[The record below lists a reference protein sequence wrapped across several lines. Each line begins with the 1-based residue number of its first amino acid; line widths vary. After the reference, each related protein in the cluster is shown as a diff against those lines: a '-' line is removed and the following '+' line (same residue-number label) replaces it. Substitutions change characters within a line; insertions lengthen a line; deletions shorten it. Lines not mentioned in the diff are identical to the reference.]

1 MLQEKAQQQ
10 EIQKDMQLVLQDIER
25 KNLELQ
31 VCYNKMKDKSNELEE
46 ESEKLQKQRSEM

>member
-46 ESEKLQKQRSEM
+46 ENEKLQKQRSEM